1 MQTHRRRLFVLNLL
15 VTGVIGLAYP
25 TALLAQATLENPR
38 PGSFQSGI
46 GVISG
51 WVCEAERIEIVFDDE
66 ATKWQAAYGT
76 SRSDTAG
83 EAVCNDDGN
92 NGFGLLF
99 NWNLLGAGRHTVR
112 ALADGEEFARATV
125 TVTTFDDEKFLQD
138 VGRHERLEDFPEVG
152 TDSIVAWQTS
162 LQNFV
167 IARVDPLA
175 SQIRSM
181 DAAGDSISKG
191 FNADDADMCT
201 NADQEELNWATS
213 VTHSTDFNA
222 AGAEGVFSQ
231 AERLEERQGASIQT
245 VSPNSAA
252 SGAQMLKDFV
262 AQAESIKT
270 SLSSRPAPRYTTVVL
285 GHNDICA
292 GTLDKSQDSCEIGSD
307 QDSTNH
313 CRTTPEAFEREFR
326 KGLDILITVPELKI
340 GVASLVR
347 LTQLCN
353 HPGKVACGLGEGLMC
368 GAVWQ
373 IAPALRENGICGS
386 LTLDCSDERI
396 QDAYEMAR
404 QYRDILDRVTHEYA
418 AIPAGSA
425 SPGVTVAGETVGGA
439 SKAVGTRLTFSNA
452 SWEYK
457 FASEDLSCCDCFHPS
472 AQGQT
477 VAARILFDGFTCNE
491 TDVCCRD
498 TGDALVDGQCSSE
511 DTSGRFVPGLF

>member
-1 MQTHRRRLFVLNLL
+1 MQTHRRRPFVLNLL

-76 SRSDTAG
+76 SRGDTADEEVCNDDG
-83 EAVCNDDGN
+83 NNGVLFNWMIRARSLPQRLWPVVQLERISAGSRAGRHTTASALWPTAFQRVCWVCEAERIAMMRPLSDCHQPDRHRGGGGVNDDGN

-99 NWNLLGAGRHTVR
+99 N
-112 ALADGEEFARATV
+112 
-125 TVTTFDDEKFLQD
+125 FLQD
-138 VGRHERLEDFPEVG
+138 VCARAVTALERMWALEDFPEVG

-191 FNADDADMCT
+191 VNADDAGMCT

-213 VTHSTDFNA
+213 VTHSTDFSA

-285 GHNDICA
+285 GHNDICG
-292 GTLDKSQDSCEIGSD
+292 GTLDKSQ
-307 QDSTNH
+307 
-313 CRTTPEAFEREFR
+313 
-326 KGLDILITVPELKI
+326 
-340 GVASLVR
+340 AS
-347 LTQLCN
+347 
-353 HPGKVACGLGEGLMC
+353 
-368 GAVWQ
+368 
-373 IAPALRENGICGS
+373 
-386 LTLDCSDERI
+386 
-396 QDAYEMAR
+396 
-404 QYRDILDRVTHEYA
+404 
-418 AIPAGSA
+418 
-425 SPGVTVAGETVGGA
+425 
-439 SKAVGTRLTFSNA
+439 
-452 SWEYK
+452 
-457 FASEDLSCCDCFHPS
+457 
-472 AQGQT
+472 
-477 VAARILFDGFTCNE
+477 
-491 TDVCCRD
+491 CRD
-498 TGDALVDGQCSSE
+498 RQ
-511 DTSGRFVPGLF
+511 

>member
-1 MQTHRRRLFVLNLL
+1 MQTHRRRPFVLNLL

-25 TALLAQATLENPR
+25 TALLAQATLENPQ

-76 SRSDTAG
+76 SRGDTAD
-83 EAVCNDDGN
+83 EEVCNDDGN

-99 NWNLLGAGRHTVR
+99 NWNLLEAGRHTVR
-112 ALADGEEFARATV
+112 ALADGEEFAHATV

-138 VGRHERLEDFPEVG
+138 VGRHERLENFPEVG

-191 FNADDADMCT
+191 FNADDAGMCT

-285 GHNDICA
+285 GHNDICG
-292 GTLDKSQDSCEIGSD
+292 GTLA
-307 QDSTNH
+307 NP
-313 CRTTPEAFEREFR
+313 RT
-326 KGLDILITVPELKI
+326 
-340 GVASLVR
+340 
-347 LTQLCN
+347 
-353 HPGKVACGLGEGLMC
+353 
-368 GAVWQ
+368 
-373 IAPALRENGICGS
+373 
-386 LTLDCSDERI
+386 
-396 QDAYEMAR
+396 
-404 QYRDILDRVTHEYA
+404 
-418 AIPAGSA
+418 
-425 SPGVTVAGETVGGA
+425 
-439 SKAVGTRLTFSNA
+439 
-452 SWEYK
+452 
-457 FASEDLSCCDCFHPS
+457 
-472 AQGQT
+472 
-477 VAARILFDGFTCNE
+477 AAR
-491 TDVCCRD
+491 
-498 TGDALVDGQCSSE
+498 
-511 DTSGRFVPGLF
+511 